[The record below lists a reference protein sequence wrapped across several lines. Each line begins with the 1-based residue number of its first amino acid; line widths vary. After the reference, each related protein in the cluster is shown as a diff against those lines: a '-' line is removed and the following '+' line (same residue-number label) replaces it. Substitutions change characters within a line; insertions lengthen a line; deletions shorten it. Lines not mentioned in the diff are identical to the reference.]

1 MKPKVSSCTWMEFY
15 TSELAFAE
23 VAQEDRDYIR
33 VRINGGK
40 PKYFYGELAYS
51 DTRRFIADA
60 GDFSVWSVLA
70 G

>member
-1 MKPKVSSCTWMEFY
+1 MKPKVSNCTWLEFY
-15 TSELAFAE
+15 TSELALVEIALE
-23 VAQEDRDYIR
+23 HRDFIR

-40 PKYFYGELAYS
+40 PKYFYGERAYT
-51 DTRRFIADA
+51 DARRFIADA